1 MSAPPAV
8 VITTRLPPQICGI
21 GIYSW
26 LTHKHRPND
35 SSPAEFLVME
45 GAAES
50 RALLGWDAI
59 TDFNGD
65 PGKLGQALER
75 AGPASVLLHYA
86 GRAYQRFGCPTWMP
100 GVLSRWKREFP
111 RGHLTVFFHEIPGKL
126 PRLSRHFL
134 MGKVNARIIHQLAA
148 VADVL
153 VTNTENHVAILR
165 KLSGHEDIHNIP
177 VGSNIE
183 AVASLSQPRMNTEFI
198 IFGLPFGRLQTLQW
212 FDSEIR
218 SWQTSRRL
226 TTLHLIGPEDEKFT
240 AQANQLMNGWRKL
253 AVVVRHGLL
262 PNAEVSR
269 LFARAQFALTNV
281 TPETWSKSGAF
292 MACAATGCAAVIKTG
307 ETQLTPLSY
316 AIAAKE
322 VEKISDVELAS
333 RTVSLK
339 AWYYQ
344 NADWDVTAKRLA
356 ALSEV
361 KEPAS

>member
-8 VITTRLPPQICGI
+8 VITTRLPPRICGI
-21 GIYSW
+21 GAYSW
-26 LTHKHRPND
+26 LAHKHRPGD

-65 PGKLGQALER
+65 PGKLGHALDR
-75 AGPASVLLHYA
+75 AGPARVLVHYA

-100 GVLSRWKREFP
+100 GVLSKWKAKFP
-111 RGHLTVFFHEIPGKL
+111 AGRLTVFFHEAPGKL

-134 MGKVNARIIHQLAA
+134 LGKIGARIIRQLAA

-165 KLSGHEDIHNIP
+165 KLSGRDDIHFIP
-177 VGSNIE
+177 IGSNIE
-183 AVASLSQPRMNTEFI
+183 PVASSSQPRVETEFI
-198 IFGLPFGRLQTLQW
+198 IFGLPFGRWQTLEW
-212 FDSEIR
+212 FDAEIR
-218 SWQTSRRL
+218 NWQASGRL
-226 TTLHLIGPEDEKFT
+226 TSLHLIGPEDEKFT
-240 AQANQLMNGWRKL
+240 VLANELIDGWPKP

-262 PNAEVSR
+262 PDAEVAR
-269 LFARAQFALTNV
+269 LFARARFALTNV
-281 TPETWSKSGAF
+281 RPETWSKSGVF
-292 MACAATGCAAVIKTG
+292 MACAATGCAVVIQLG
-307 ETQLTPLSY
+307 DTQTVPLSY
-316 AIAAKE
+316 AVAANE
-322 VEKISDVELAS
+322 VEKISDAELAS

-356 ALSEV
+356 GLSEM
-361 KEPAS
+361 KEPEA